1 MRFVSSKIV
10 RVLMACTFGVLVSCY
25 SFKAGQIPKDV
36 KTFSVAFFANRA
48 ALVNPLLSQQFTE
61 KLKQKFLSESYLSL
75 IKSQGDYSLEG
86 FIVDYNV
93 TPVAIQS
100 SQQAATNRLTIT
112 INVKFSNNKDSKLSY
127 ENNFSRF
134 ADFNANEN
142 FASVEQT
149 LTTTIVAQIVD
160 DVFNRCTSNW

>member
-1 MRFVSSKIV
+1 MRIRLKIFKTV
-10 RVLMACTFGVLVSCY
+10 IAYAVVLFASCY

-36 KTFSVAFFANRA
+36 KTFSVSFFANRA

-61 KLKQKFLSESYLSL
+61 KLKQKFLSESNLSL

-86 FIVDYNV
+86 YISDYNV
-93 TPVAIQS
+93 TPVAIQT

-112 INVKFSNNKDSKLSY
+112 ISLKFSNNKESKQSY

-142 FASVEQT
+142 FASVEQK